1 MSEIFERTPPK
12 HYSVD
17 GLVAF
22 WPIFSIVGGDTECD
36 FILELQKLKDE
47 VTMVELFARVFGHIR
62 DFAL

>member
-1 MSEIFERTPPK
+1 
-12 HYSVD
+12 
-17 GLVAF
+17 LVTF